1 MRVLMRPTLR
11 AAVEEA
17 VRPEAEAVLPVHRAA
32 VEEAEVPAAVDKI
45 STNIKE

>member
-11 AAVEEA
+11 AAAAA
-17 VRPEAEAVLPVHRAA
+17 VRLEAAEVLPAHRAA

-45 STNIKE
+45 STNIK